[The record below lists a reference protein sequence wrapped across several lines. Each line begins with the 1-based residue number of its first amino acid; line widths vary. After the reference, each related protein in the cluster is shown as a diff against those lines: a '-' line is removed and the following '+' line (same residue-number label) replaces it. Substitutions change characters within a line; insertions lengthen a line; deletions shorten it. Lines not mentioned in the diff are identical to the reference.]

1 MTLDSSTAQDPACRI
16 AFFIDDDPDVRAA
29 NAQTLELAGFDVR
42 LFDGAEAALA
52 QLDEHFPGVVISD
65 LRMPDV
71 DGRTLFQELRRRD
84 PDIPVILITG
94 HGDIHEAVEL
104 IHAGA
109 YDFIAKPFPAERLVS
124 SVHRALEQR
133 SLVLDNRRL
142 RDAARREDDELPL
155 IGDSPV
161 MVGLRA
167 SLRQLAD
174 ADVDVLIEGETGVG
188 KEVAARALHAW
199 SKRRTRTFAVLNCA
213 ALPDGLLESELF
225 GHEAA
230 AFQGAV
236 RRRIGRIEAAH
247 SGTLFLDDIE
257 SMPLALQTRLLR
269 VLEDRS
275 VTPLGANVPRPID
288 FRVVAAS
295 KVDLGDLAAR
305 ELFRSDLYFRLNVV
319 RLRIPP
325 LRERRADIVPLFGHF
340 LTLAAQRFRRSPPAI
355 TRTIKAR
362 LFEHSWP
369 GNARELRNFADRVV
383 LKVPD
388 AAEAEADSVES
399 LPERVERYEA
409 SLIRDALRAT
419 DGDVRAT
426 LAKLAIPRKT
436 FYDKIARHRID
447 LDSFRR
453 G

>member
-1 MTLDSSTAQDPACRI
+1 MIADSDRAPSVA
-16 AFFIDDDPDVRAA
+16 FIDDDPDVRAA
-29 NAQTLELAGFDVR
+29 NAQTLELAGLEVRVFDC
-42 LFDGAEAALA
+42 AAAALA
-52 QLDEHFPGVVISD
+52 QLDQSFPGVVVSD

-71 DGRTLFQELRRRD
+71 DGRSLFQELRRRD
-84 PDIPVILITG
+84 AGIPVILITG

-104 IHAGA
+104 MHAGA
-109 YDFIAKPFPAERLVS
+109 YDFITKPFAAERLVS
-124 SVHRALEQR
+124 SVRRALEQR
-133 SLVLDNRRL
+133 TLVLDNRRL
-142 RDAARREDDELPL
+142 REAARRADDELPL

-199 SKRRTRTFAVLNCA
+199 SKRRARTFAVLNCA
-213 ALPDGLLESELF
+213 ALPEGLMESELF

-230 AFQGAV
+230 AFQGAM
-236 RRRIGRIEAAH
+236 RRRVGRIEAADG
-247 SGTLFLDDIE
+247 GTLFLDDIE

-269 VLEDRS
+269 VLEDRAI
-275 VTPLGANVPRPID
+275 TPLGSNVPRPVD

-295 KVDLGDLAAR
+295 KVDLSERAAR
-305 ELFRSDLYFRLNVV
+305 ESFRPDLYFRLNVV

-340 LTLAAQRFRRSPPAI
+340 LALAAQRFRRAPPIVSRA
-355 TRTIKAR
+355 TKAR

-369 GNARELRNFADRVV
+369 GNVRELRNFADRVV
-383 LKVPD
+383 LKMPD
-388 AAEAEADSVES
+388 AADSEADAVES
-399 LPERVERYEA
+399 LPLRVERYEA

-426 LAKLAIPRKT
+426 LARLAIPRKT
-436 FYDKIARHRID
+436 FYDKIARHGID
-447 LDSFRR
+447 LDSFRK
-453 G
+453 

>member
-1 MTLDSSTAQDPACRI
+1 MTGESSVQDSGCRI
-16 AFFIDDDPDVRAA
+16 AVFIDDDPDVRAA

-42 LFDGAEAALA
+42 VFDGAEAALA
-52 QLDEHFPGVVISD
+52 QLDEHFTGVVISD

-71 DGRTLFQELRRRD
+71 DGRTLFQEVRRRD

-269 VLEDRS
+269 VLEDRA
-275 VTPLGANVPRPID
+275 VTPLGANVPRSID

-295 KVDLGDLAAR
+295 KVDLGELAAR

-325 LRERRADIVPLFGHF
+325 LRERRVDIVPLFGHF
-340 LTLAAQRFRRSPPAI
+340 LTLAAQRFKRAPPAI

-383 LKVPD
+383 LKMPD
-388 AAEAEADSVES
+388 AAESESDAVES

-426 LAKLAIPRKT
+426 LAKLSIPRKT

-447 LDSFRR
+447 LGSFRK
-453 G
+453 

>member
-1 MTLDSSTAQDPACRI
+1 MTLDSSNAQDPACRI
-16 AFFIDDDPDVRAA
+16 VFFIDDDPDVRAA
-29 NAQTLELAGFDVR
+29 NAQTLELAGFEVR
-42 LFDGAEAALA
+42 LFDGAEAALV

-295 KVDLGDLAAR
+295 KVDLGDLSAR

-325 LRERRADIVPLFGHF
+325 LRERRTDIVPLFGHF

-383 LKVPD
+383 LKMPD

-453 G
+453 

>member
-1 MTLDSSTAQDPACRI
+1 MTEDTDRPRI
-16 AFFIDDDPDVRAA
+16 VAFIDDDSDVRAA

-42 LFDGAEAALA
+42 VFAAAEPALA
-52 QLDEHFPGVVISD
+52 EIDERFAGVVVSD
-65 LRMPDV
+65 LRMPRT

-84 PDIPVILITG
+84 QDIPVILITG
-94 HGDIHEAVEL
+94 HADIQEAIEL
-104 IHAGA
+104 IRGGA
-109 YDFIAKPFPAERLVS
+109 YDFIAKPFAAERLVS
-124 SVHRALEQR
+124 SVQRALEQR

-142 RDAARREDDELPL
+142 REAARRADNELPL

-161 MVGLRA
+161 MAGLRA

-199 SKRRTRTFAVLNCA
+199 SKRRARVFAVLNCG
-213 ALPDGLLESELF
+213 ALPEGLMEHEFF
-225 GHEAA
+225 GYEAA
-230 AFQGAV
+230 AFQGAQ
-236 RRRIGRIEAAH
+236 RRRIGRIEAAD
-247 SGTLFLDDIE
+247 SGILFLDDIE
-257 SMPLALQTRLLR
+257 SMPLSLQTRLVR
-269 VLEDRS
+269 VLEDRAI
-275 VTPLGANVPRPID
+275 TPLGTNVPRAVD

-295 KVDLGDLAAR
+295 KVNLNDLATR
-305 ELFRSDLYFRLNVV
+305 ESFRKDLYFRLSVV

-340 LTLAAQRFRRSPPAI
+340 LAAAAQRFRRAPPSL

-362 LFEHSWP
+362 LFEHDWP
-369 GNARELRNFADRVV
+369 GNVRELRNFADRVV
-383 LKVPD
+383 LKMPD
-388 AAEAEADSVES
+388 ATDDEVDATES
-399 LPERVERYEA
+399 LPQRVERYEA

-436 FYDKIARHRID
+436 FYDKISRHGID
-447 LDSFRR
+447 LDSFRK
-453 G
+453 

>member
-1 MTLDSSTAQDPACRI
+1 MTEDIDRPRI
-16 AFFIDDDPDVRAA
+16 VAFIDDDSDVRAA

-42 LFDGAEAALA
+42 VFAAAEPALA
-52 QLDEHFPGVVISD
+52 EIDERFAGVVVSD
-65 LRMPDV
+65 LRMPRT
-71 DGRTLFQELRRRD
+71 DGRTLFHELRRRD

-94 HGDIHEAVEL
+94 HADIQEAIEL
-104 IHAGA
+104 IRGGA
-109 YDFIAKPFPAERLVS
+109 YDFIAKPFAAERLVS
-124 SVHRALEQR
+124 SVQRALEQR

-142 RDAARREDDELPL
+142 REAARRADDELPL

-161 MVGLRA
+161 MAGLRA

-199 SKRRTRTFAVLNCA
+199 SKRRARIFAVLNCG
-213 ALPDGLLESELF
+213 ALPEGLMEHEFF
-225 GHEAA
+225 GYEAA
-230 AFQGAV
+230 AFQGAL
-236 RRRIGRIEAAH
+236 RRRIGRIEAAD

-257 SMPLALQTRLLR
+257 SMPLSLQTRLVR
-269 VLEDRS
+269 VLEDRAI
-275 VTPLGANVPRPID
+275 TPLGTNVPRAVN

-295 KVDLGDLAAR
+295 KVDLNDLATR
-305 ELFRSDLYFRLNVV
+305 ESFRKDLYFRLSVV

-340 LTLAAQRFRRSPPAI
+340 LAGAAQRFRRASPTLTRAI
-355 TRTIKAR
+355 KTR
-362 LFEHSWP
+362 LFEHDWP
-369 GNARELRNFADRVV
+369 GNVRELRNFADRVV
-383 LKVPD
+383 LKMPD
-388 AAEAEADSVES
+388 ATDDEVDATES
-399 LPERVERYEA
+399 LPQRVERYEA

-436 FYDKIARHRID
+436 FYDKISRHGID
-447 LDSFRR
+447 LDSFRK
-453 G
+453 

>member
-1 MTLDSSTAQDPACRI
+1 MTDEANSCRVV
-16 AFFIDDDPDVRAA
+16 AFIDDDADVRAA
-29 NAQTLELAGFDVR
+29 NAQTLELAGCEVR
-42 LFDGAEAALA
+42 LFPDANSALA
-52 QLDEHFPGVVISD
+52 QIDESFPGVVVSD

-71 DGRTLFQELRRRD
+71 DGRILFQELRRRD
-84 PDIPVILITG
+84 PGIPVLLITG

-104 IHAGA
+104 MHEGA
-109 YDFIAKPFPAERLVS
+109 HDFIAKPFAAERLVA
-124 SVHRALEQR
+124 SVQRALEQR
-133 SLVLDNRRL
+133 ALVLDNRRL
-142 RDAARREDDELPL
+142 RAAAQRLDDDLPL
-155 IGDSPV
+155 IGDSPG
-161 MVGLRA
+161 MAGLRA

-199 SKRRTRTFAVLNCA
+199 SKRRSRTFAVLNCA
-213 ALPDGLLESELF
+213 ALPEGLMESELF
-225 GHEAA
+225 GHEAS
-230 AFQGAV
+230 AFQGAN
-236 RRRIGRIEAAH
+236 RRRVGRIEAAA
-247 SGTLFLDDIE
+247 GGVLFLDDIE

-269 VLEDRS
+269 VIEDRAI
-275 VTPLGANVPRPID
+275 TPLGSNVPRPLD

-295 KVDLGDLAAR
+295 KVDLGDLVASEA
-305 ELFRSDLYFRLNVV
+305 FRRDLYFRLNVV

-340 LTLAAQRFRRSPPAI
+340 LAQAAQRFRCTPPALS
-355 TRTIKAR
+355 RAVKNR

-369 GNARELRNFADRVV
+369 GNVRELRNFADRVV
-383 LKVPD
+383 LKMPD
-388 AAEAEADSVES
+388 VADGDVDAIES
-399 LPERVERYEA
+399 LAQRVERYEA

-436 FYDKIARHRID
+436 FYDKIARHGID

-453 G
+453 

>member
-1 MTLDSSTAQDPACRI
+1 MSRDTDRCRI
-16 AFFIDDDPDVRAA
+16 VAFIDDDPDVRAA
-29 NAQTLELAGFDVR
+29 NAQTLELAGLEVR
-42 LFDGAEAALA
+42 VFAGAEEALA
-52 QLDEHFPGVVISD
+52 QLDERFPGIVISD
-65 LRMPDV
+65 LRMPGT
-71 DGRTLFQELRRRD
+71 DGRILFQELRRRD

-94 HGDIHEAVEL
+94 HSDIHEAVEL

-109 YDFIAKPFPAERLVS
+109 YDFIAKPFAAERLVS

-133 SLVLDNRRL
+133 SLVLDNRHL
-142 RDAARREDDELPL
+142 REAARRADDELPL
-155 IGDSPV
+155 IGDTPV
-161 MVGLRA
+161 MAGLRA

-199 SKRRTRTFAVLNCA
+199 SRRRARAFAVLNCA
-213 ALPDGLLESELF
+213 ALPDGLMESELF

-236 RRRIGRIEAAH
+236 RRRIGRIEAAD

-257 SMPLALQTRLLR
+257 SMPLPLQTRLLR
-269 VLEDRS
+269 VLEDRA
-275 VTPLGANVPRPID
+275 VTPLGANVPRTVD

-295 KVDLGDLAAR
+295 KVDLGELADR

-340 LTLAAQRFRRSPPAI
+340 IALAAQRFRRTPPPI
-355 TRTIKAR
+355 TRAIKTR

-369 GNARELRNFADRVV
+369 GNVRELRNFADRVV
-383 LKVPD
+383 LKMPD
-388 AAEAEADSVES
+388 SGDSEGDVVES
-399 LPERVERYEA
+399 LPERVERFEA
-409 SLIRDALRAT
+409 SLIRDALRAAE
-419 DGDVRAT
+419 GDVRAT

-447 LDSFRR
+447 LDSFRK
-453 G
+453 

>member
-1 MTLDSSTAQDPACRI
+1 MTRESAMTQDTGCRI
-16 AFFIDDDPDVRAA
+16 AVFIDDDPDVRAA
-29 NAQTLELAGFDVR
+29 NAQTLELAGFEVR
-42 LFDGAEAALA
+42 VFEGATAALE
-52 QLDEHFPGVVISD
+52 QLDEHFRGVVISD

-104 IHAGA
+104 MHAGA

-142 RDAARREDDELPL
+142 REAARREDDELPL

-230 AFQGAV
+230 AFQGAL

-257 SMPLALQTRLLR
+257 SMPLSLQTRLLR

-275 VTPLGANVPRPID
+275 VTPLGANVPRPVD

-295 KVDLGDLAAR
+295 KVDLGELAAR
-305 ELFRSDLYFRLNVV
+305 ELFRPDLYFRLNVV

-340 LTLAAQRFRRSPPAI
+340 LTLAAQRFRRAPPAI
-355 TRTIKAR
+355 TRTIKTR

-383 LKVPD
+383 LKMPD
-388 AAEAEADSVES
+388 AAEAAADAVES
-399 LPERVERYEA
+399 LPERMERYEA
-409 SLIRDALRAT
+409 SLIRDALRAA

-447 LDSFRR
+447 LDSFRK
-453 G
+453 